1 MINDQVWN
9 TGLLLNDYII
19 KMDTYQKE
27 MLQRINDIRIT
38 SAEFQRLK
46 TLEKKRN
53 ILVLTES
60 GCRDS
65 LMNLPI
71 LAKIVEA
78 APCINL
84 KLFTRSE
91 NRELTEFFALKGI
104 HNIPVFWVMNDDFS
118 YCGHWVERPKPA
130 YRKIEEWKKE
140 NPEYDL
146 IKSDMNISEAE
157 RVILIKPWSEKLL
170 DEMWNWYDTE
180 LQSDTIIEIQ
190 NILLS

>member
-1 MINDQVWN
+1 MINDQIWN
-9 TGLLLNDYII
+9 SGLSLNDYII

-46 TLEKKRN
+46 TLDEKRK

-71 LAKIVEA
+71 LAKIMEA
-78 APCINL
+78 AAFISL
-84 KLFTRSE
+84 KIFIRSE

-130 YRKIEEWKKE
+130 YRKVEEWKKE
-140 NPEYDL
+140 NPEYES
-146 IKSDMNISEAE
+146 IKNDMTISEAE
-157 RVILIKPWSEKLL
+157 RAIRIKTWSEKLL
-170 DEMWNWYDTE
+170 DEMWNWYDTGF
-180 LQSDTIIEIQ
+180 QSDTIREIQ
-190 NILLS
+190 NLLSS